1 MTTLRLDPARFH
13 HLADEY
19 RGLAKSYRTQKQ
31 KAELLDLAARL
42 TAVAEL
48 DVWKVRQGRPAWR
61 SAHAGAC
68 SNSFLIPARRHGT
81 GKIVSR
87 HGLAGSSG

>member
-1 MTTLRLDPARFH
+1 MTTSQFDPARFH

-19 RGLAKSYRTQKQ
+19 RGLAKSCRTQKQ

-48 DVWKVRQGRPAWR
+48 DLWKVRPRKTRLAQRSRGRT
-61 SAHAGAC
+61 
-68 SNSFLIPARRHGT
+68 F
-81 GKIVSR
+81 KFVS
-87 HGLAGSSG
+87 GPG